1 MVDYADM
8 KKGIHISPVNV
19 EERKALGIKAGDRVI
34 VWNKITEEVQEG
46 KTTKMKSRLQAF
58 EGDVIAVKHGTE
70 AGATFTVR
78 REASGVG
85 VERIYPL
92 YSPSIDKIE
101 IVRRSKVR
109 RAKLYYIRDVASKK
123 MKHSLR
129 KMKMMN
135 VSTMGAADIAA
146 AAEKVAKAEKA
157 EADRRAAIE
166 AEEAA
171 KSASEADVPAAAV
184 VEEVSESAVENK

>member
-1 MVDYADM
+1 M
-8 KKGIHISPVNV
+8 KNGVVISPVNID
-19 EERKALGIKAGDRVI
+19 ERKKLGVKSGDRVI

-46 KTTKMKSRLQAF
+46 KVTKMKSRLQAF
-58 EGDVIAVKHGTE
+58 EGDVIAVKHGSE

-85 VERIYPL
+85 VERVFPL

-123 MKHSLR
+123 MKHALR

-146 AAEKVAKAEKA
+146 EAEKKAKAEAAAAKPEEAPA
-157 EADRRAAIE
+157 EAAA
-166 AEEAA
+166 
-171 KSASEADVPAAAV
+171 
-184 VEEVSESAVENK
+184 

>member
-1 MVDYADM
+1 M
-8 KKGIHISPVNV
+8 KSVVVTSPVNMD
-19 EERKALGIKAGDRVI
+19 ERKKLGVKAGDRVI

-46 KTTKMKSRLQAF
+46 KELKMKSRLQAF
-58 EGDVIAVKHGTE
+58 EGDVIAVKHGSE
-70 AGATFTVR
+70 AGSSFTVR

-85 VERIYPL
+85 VERIFPL

-146 AAEKVAKAEKA
+146 AAERQAKADAKAAA
-157 EADRRAAIE
+157 EAAPV
-166 AEEAA
+166 EAA
-171 KSASEADVPAAAV
+171 PATEAAA
-184 VEEVSESAVENK
+184 E